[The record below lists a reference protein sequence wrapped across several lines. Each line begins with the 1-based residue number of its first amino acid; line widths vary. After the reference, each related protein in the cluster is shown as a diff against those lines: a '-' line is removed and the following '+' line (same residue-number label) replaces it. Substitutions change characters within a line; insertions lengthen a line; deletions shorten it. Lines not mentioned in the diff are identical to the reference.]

1 MIITIWEAKLFVSFV
16 FRFIHSF
23 EEKLNS
29 NLKLIVKVLSKSL
42 SFEER
47 EIANQ
52 SRCWSDVLNFRPA
65 MRHHDHDV
73 VFSFSS

>member
-1 MIITIWEAKLFVSFV
+1 MIITIWDAKLFVSFV

-47 EIANQ
+47 ERLQTNLGAG
-52 SRCWSDVLNFRPA
+52 LTF
-65 MRHHDHDV
+65 
-73 VFSFSS
+73 